1 MSSERRMGAET
12 SETRSVLLD
21 VAERLMLQ
29 EGYAA
34 VGVRRVAREAGVT
47 PALIHY
53 YFRTLDDLF
62 LAMLRRNVE
71 RGLASLEEIARS
83 DRPLHAL
90 WERGTHNEGAAII
103 TEFLALAN
111 HRKTIRSEVAETA
124 TRFREAE
131 VGIVAAALEGRS
143 ELTPIAVTTLIAM
156 VSRSVALEDAM
167 GLTVGQA
174 ELLELVR
181 GHLDALEPAP
191 E

>member
-1 MSSERRMGAET
+1 MSTERRMGTET
-12 SETRSVLLD
+12 SETRGLLLD
-21 VAERLMLQ
+21 IAERLMLT

-34 VGVRRVAREAGVT
+34 VGVRRIAREAGVT

-71 RGLASLEEIARS
+71 RGLESLRQIAAS

-90 WERGTHNEGAAII
+90 WERGSHGEGAGLI

-111 HRKTIRSEVAETA
+111 HRKTILSEVAETA
-124 TRFREAE
+124 ARFREAE
-131 VGIVAAALEGRS
+131 VEIIRSALAGRTDVPAVAVSA
-143 ELTPIAVTTLIAM
+143 LIAM
-156 VSRSVALEDAM
+156 VSRSLALENAL
-167 GLTVGQA
+167 GLTVGHA

-181 GHLDALEPAP
+181 GQLEALEPAP
-191 E
+191 

>member
-1 MSSERRMGAET
+1 MATERRMGAE
-12 SETRSVLLD
+12 SSKTRGVLLD
-21 VAERLMLQ
+21 TAERLMLT

-62 LAMLRRNVE
+62 LAVLRRNVE
-71 RGLASLEEIARS
+71 RGVESLHELAAS

-90 WERGTHNEGAAII
+90 WERGSAAAGAGLI

-111 HRKTIRSEVAETA
+111 HRKAIRSEVAETA
-124 TRFREAE
+124 ARFREAE
-131 VGIVAAALEGRS
+131 LEIIRTALAGRTDLPPVAVSA
-143 ELTPIAVTTLIAM
+143 LIAM
-156 VSRSVALEDAM
+156 VSRSLALEDAM
-167 GLTVGQA
+167 GLTVGHA

-191 E
+191 

>member
-1 MSSERRMGAET
+1 MSTERRMGAET
-12 SETRSVLLD
+12 SETRGVLLD
-21 VAERLMLQ
+21 VAERLMLT

-53 YFRTLDDLF
+53 YFRSLDDLF
-62 LAMLRRNVE
+62 LALLRRNVD
-71 RGLASLEEIARS
+71 RGLESLRQIATS

-90 WERGTHNEGAAII
+90 WERGSHSEGAGLI

-131 VGIVAAALEGRS
+131 VGIIRSALAGRTELPPVAVSA
-143 ELTPIAVTTLIAM
+143 LIAI
-156 VSRSVALEDAM
+156 VSRSLALEDAM
-167 GLTVGQA
+167 GLTVGHR
-174 ELLELVR
+174 ELLDLVR
-181 GHLDALEPAP
+181 GQLDLLEPGP
-191 E
+191 